1 MPHLPVFRPLPKS
14 SNSLKTWKQTQMHD
28 ISYWLSILI
37 ISCQK
42 WYKQEALHCT
52 VDSLFS
58 SSAPSCG
65 KDQTCLKRSPEVQH
79 SIQEVRLSTHALKA
93 AVQSQ

>member
-14 SNSLKTWKQTQMHD
+14 SNSLKTWKQTQMHY